1 MCGCFLAETLNWKYI
16 SLIKVGNAIAQ
27 VINYYWQTEVTMQ
40 PNKNLLPLR
49 WDSGKKRQTWVPAA
63 YLHFIFFF
71 FLVKHVPES
80 LGLQAPRVLGAH
92 DVSVCVCRSRE
103 LNFIFTDGK
112 KQQLPVPA
120 PREQSQ
126 LWLLPHDISM
136 QWRISLFFFAR
147 GKWIHYPAA
156 RRGAG
161 GCVTLGWF
169 GFHTRVGVWANLRS
183 HFHWCWHMRLPSETC
198 LSNCNML
205 CRKIR
210 LLMLQ

>member
-1 MCGCFLAETLNWKYI
+1 MEPK
-16 SLIKVGNAIAQ
+16 
-27 VINYYWQTEVTMQ
+27 
-40 PNKNLLPLR
+40 KNLLPLR
-49 WDSGKKRQTWVPAA
+49 WDSGKKDRPGCLQPICIS
-63 YLHFIFFF
+63 L
-71 FLVKHVPES
+71 FLVKYMPEL
-80 LGLQAPRVLGAH
+80 LGLQALRVFGAH
-92 DVSVCVCRSRE
+92 DVYRYRSRD
-103 LNFIFTDGK
+103 LNFIDTGGK
-112 KQQLPVPA
+112 KQQLTVPVTCD
-120 PREQSQ
+120 QSQ

-136 QWRISLFFFAR
+136 QWRISLFFAR

-169 GFHTRVGVWANLRS
+169 GFHACVGVWANLRS
-183 HFHWCWHMRLPSETC
+183 HFHWCWHIRLPSETC